1 MLHRGQEL
9 HVLNHVIDFVVD
21 NPSYRLSIA
30 STLIFVI
37 SCCASLQIVLGNYL
51 HGEDFL
57 VLLIHAELYF
67 TVRSCAE
74 CLLYDVLVD
83 SFDPGVFVRCDSAG
97 SSDRVKPLSSLL
109 NLTRDVTRI

>member
-1 MLHRGQEL
+1 MLHRSQEL

-21 NPSYRLSIA
+21 NPPYRLTVA

-37 SCCASLQIVLGNYL
+37 SCCTSLQIVLGNYL
-51 HGEDFL
+51 HGEDFF

-67 TVRSCAE
+67 TIRASAE

-83 SFDPGVFVRCDSAG
+83 SFDPGVFVRCDSAR

-109 NLTRDVTRI
+109 NLTGDIARI